1 MFCAFAF
8 LSFCFL
14 RFFGLRVLDAVGFY
28 LLLGVFRRFWLL
40 FIDFGGFLVIFS
52 DF

>member
-1 MFCAFAF
+1 MFCVFAF
-8 LSFCFL
+8 FGFSFL
-14 RFFGLRVLDAVGFY
+14 RFFGLRVLDFVGFY
-28 LLLGVFRRFWLL
+28 LFLGVFRRFWLL